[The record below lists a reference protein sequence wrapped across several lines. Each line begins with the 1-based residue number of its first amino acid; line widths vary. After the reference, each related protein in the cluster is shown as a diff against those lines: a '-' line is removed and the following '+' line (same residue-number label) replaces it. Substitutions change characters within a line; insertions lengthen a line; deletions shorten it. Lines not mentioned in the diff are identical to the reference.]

1 MTIDS
6 LRAVYDRT
14 RMVGWD
20 FSRLEGRLT
29 ATEPP
34 WDVEAGCLAAV
45 RSASRSVDLGTGG
58 GERLGTLLAE
68 TAGHGGVVTA
78 TEGWEP
84 NLPVARSNLAP
95 WGIQVLPY
103 DADTRETMPFEDGS
117 VDLVMSRHEAI
128 DAGEVARV
136 LAPGGRLLTQQV
148 DGFDAPEIHEWFGE
162 EFLYPHVT
170 LGRYITELEEAG
182 LRIDVA
188 DAWDGV
194 MEFTDVEALVMYLAM
209 VPWDAPNFS
218 VDMHADQLTVLGE
231 HMPLRVTQRRFRL
244 YATKA

>member
-29 ATEPP
+29 ATEPS
-34 WDVEAGCLAAV
+34 WDFKADCLAAM
-45 RSASRSVDLGTGG
+45 RRASRIVDLGTGG
-58 GERLGTLLAE
+58 GERLGTLLADM
-68 TAGHGGVVTA
+68 AGHSSVVTA

-84 NLPVARSNLAP
+84 NLPVARANLAP
-95 WGIQVLPY
+95 WGIEVFPY
-103 DADTRETMPFEDGS
+103 DADTRETVPFEDGS

-148 DGFDAPEIHEWFGE
+148 DGFDTPEIHEWFGGE
-162 EFLYPHVT
+162 YLYPHVT
-170 LGRYITELEEAG
+170 LSRYMAELEDAG

-194 MEFTDVEALVMYLAM
+194 MQFTDVEALVMYLAM

-218 VDMHADQLTVLGE
+218 VDKHTDQLTVLGE
-231 HMPLRVTQRRFRL
+231 HTPLRVTQRRFRV
-244 YATKA
+244 YARKA

>member
-20 FSRLEGRLT
+20 FSRLKGRLT
-29 ATEPP
+29 ATKPP
-34 WDVEAGCLAAV
+34 WEFEADCLAV
-45 RSASRSVDLGTGG
+45 MRSASRSVDLGTGG
-58 GERLGTLLAE
+58 GERLGTLL
-68 TAGHGGVVTA
+68 TDIAGHGGVVSA
-78 TEGWEP
+78 TEGWKP
-84 NLPVARSNLAP
+84 NLPVARANLAP
-95 WGIQVLPY
+95 RGIQVLPY

-117 VDLVMSRHEAI
+117 VDLLISRHEAI
-128 DAGEVARV
+128 DVDEVARV
-136 LAPGGRLLTQQV
+136 LAPGGWLLTQQV
-148 DGFDAPEIHEWFGE
+148 DGFDAPEIHEWFSE

-170 LGRYITELEEAG
+170 LDRYIAELEEG
-182 LRIDVA
+182 GMRIDVA

-194 MEFTDVEALVMYLAM
+194 MEFTDVEALVMYLTM

-218 VDMHADQLTVLGE
+218 VDKHADQLTVLRE
-231 HMPLRVTQRRFRL
+231 HTPLRVTQRRFRV